1 MILDDGG
8 DATLLVHKGV
18 EYEKTGVVPTVEDD
32 DLSVSD
38 EYRVILDTLRRALA
52 EDPQRWTTRRER
64 HPRRHRGD
72 HHRRAPALPARR
84 AGPAAVPGDQR
95 QRLGHQEQ
103 VRQRLRHPALADRRP
118 QPGHRRADRRQGRGR
133 LRLRRR
139 RQGQR
144 GRARRPGRAGDR
156 HRGRPDLRAAGAAA
170 GLPGGAAGRRR
181 GPGRHRRHHHRQQG
195 HRHRRAHGP
204 DEAPGDPGQR
214 RPLRQR
220 DRHGRAGPL
229 PGHPPAQH
237 QAAGRRVGL
246 PGRALDHRAVRG
258 PADEPGQRHR
268 APVVRDEQQ
277 LLATR

>member
-1 MILDDGG
+1 MGHRAAVQVPRRDGRDRRPEHDPG
-8 DATLLVHKGV
+8 RRRRRHAARAQGRRVREDRRGAHGRRRRPVRLRGV
-18 EYEKTGVVPTVEDD
+18 PGHP
-32 DLSVSD
+32 
-38 EYRVILDTLRRALA
+38 RHPAPRPRRGPAA
-52 EDPQRWTTRRER
+52 VDPRGER

-72 HHRRAPALPARR
+72 HHRRPPALPAGR

-103 VRQRLRHPALADRRP
+103 VRQRLRHPALADRRH
-118 QPGHRRADRRQGRGR
+118 QPGHGRPHRRQGRGG

-144 GRARRPGRAGDR
+144 RRARRAGRPGDR

-170 GLPGGAAGRRR
+170 GLPGRAARRRR
-181 GPGRHRRHHHRQQG
+181 GPRRHHHHHHRQQG
-195 HRHRRAHGP
+195 HRHRRPHGP

-229 PGHPPAQH
+229 PGHPPASTSSRRSTSGSSRTGTRSSCCPR
-237 QAAGRRVGL
+237 AG
-246 PGRALDHRAVRG
+246 
-258 PADEPGQRHR
+258 
-268 APVVRDEQQ
+268 
-277 LLATR
+277 